1 MAGSIGYAGRMSG
14 APGAARRE
22 RPYHHGDLRRALLA
36 TAVEMIAEA
45 GPAALSLRALARRT
59 GVSHAAPAH
68 HFGDKAG
75 LLTVVAAE
83 GYRLL
88 AAVLRD
94 AYERTGS
101 FLEVGVA
108 YVRFALA
115 HRPYFEVMFRPEL
128 YHADDPALVAAR
140 RASGELLYGPVRD
153 LSDRDPDFDP
163 LRAGVAA
170 WSLVHGLA
178 TLYLDGALPP
188 QLGDDPE
195 EIARAVAAYLFRP
208 RP

>member
-14 APGAARRE
+14 APGAAGRG

-36 TAVEMIAEA
+36 AAVEMIAEA
-45 GPAALSLRALARRT
+45 GPAALSLRALARRI

-68 HFGDKAG
+68 HFADKAG
-75 LLTVVAAE
+75 LLTAVAAE

-88 AAVLRD
+88 AAALRD
-94 AYERTGS
+94 AYAQTGS

-115 HRPYFEVMFRPEL
+115 HQPYFEVMFRPEL
-128 YHADDPALVAAR
+128 YHADAPEVVAAR
-140 RASGELLYGPVRD
+140 TAAGEMLYGPVRH
-153 LSDRDPDFDP
+153 LSDDDPDFDT

-178 TLYLDGALPP
+178 TLYLNGNLPP

-195 EIARAVAAYLFRP
+195 RMARSVAAYLFRAP
-208 RP
+208 P